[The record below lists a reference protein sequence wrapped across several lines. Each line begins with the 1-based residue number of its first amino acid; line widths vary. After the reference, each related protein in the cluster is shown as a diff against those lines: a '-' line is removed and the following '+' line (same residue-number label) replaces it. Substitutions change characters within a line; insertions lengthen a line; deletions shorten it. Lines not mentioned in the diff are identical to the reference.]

1 MSIKTRLLL
10 FAGTIIAV
18 AAISCCVTLWCIQL
32 WHSRHDGDAHMRIH
46 TQLGITHEQEEK
58 LHEFETRYQEERGR
72 WLEKIKQAN
81 MELADAIREDGQYSP
96 RVEAAVQRTQ
106 EGQRELKNVVLRHVF
121 EMREVLDPEQ
131 YQKLLK
137 LTAEA
142 LEEHQG
148 TQHGH

>member
-1 MSIKTRLLL
+1 MGIKVRLLL
-10 FAGTIIAV
+10 FAGIIIAV
-18 AAISCCVTLWCIQL
+18 AAISCCVTLWCIQV

-46 TQLGITHEQEEK
+46 TQLGLTHEQEEK
-58 LHEFETRYQEERGR
+58 LHRFEERYEEERGH
-72 WLEKIKQAN
+72 WVEKIREAN

-96 RVEAAVQRTQ
+96 RVETAVQRTQ

-121 EMREVLDPEQ
+121 EMREVLNPEQ

-148 TQHGH
+148 AQPGH